1 MQKGSNRGQR
11 LETTGQPPN
20 PSRARKPSKNG
31 TFAFS
36 YRREV
41 LAKNASGS
49 DLKNL
54 TIASRGDEQ
63 IPKWRV
69 HTAFFLRCSYELFR
83 CYDVAQ
89 RSIGTGNT
97 GLILVGNTP

>member
-1 MQKGSNRGQR
+1 VLG
-11 LETTGQPPN
+11 N
-20 PSRARKPSKNG
+20 PVKHCIFVFLN
-31 TFAFS
+31 
-36 YRREV
+36 RREV

-63 IPKWRV
+63 LPKWRV
-69 HTAFFLRCSYELFR
+69 HAAFFLLCSYEPFR

-89 RSIGTGNT
+89 RSIGTGKR

>member
-1 MQKGSNRGQR
+1 VLG
-11 LETTGQPPN
+11 N
-20 PSRARKPSKNG
+20 PAKRG
-31 TFAFS
+31 TFVIS
-36 YRREV
+36 NGRKI

-63 IPKWRV
+63 VPKWRV
-69 HTAFFLRCSYELFR
+69 HAAFFLRCSYELFR
-83 CYDVAQ
+83 CFHVAQ
-89 RSIGTGNT
+89 TSIGTANR

>member
-1 MQKGSNRGQR
+1 M
-11 LETTGQPPN
+11 
-20 PSRARKPSKNG
+20 
-31 TFAFS
+31 
-36 YRREV
+36 
-41 LAKNASGS
+41 
-49 DLKNL
+49 KNL

-69 HTAFFLRCSYELFR
+69 HAAFYLRCSYELFR

-89 RSIGTGNT
+89 RSIGPGNM